1 MTKTTAPGTK
11 TAAKSAAPAK
21 TASRKVAS
29 AKSASRSASESPQAA
44 AVSAEADVKPR
55 ISATARPP
63 AKKTS
68 STQNDMPAAT
78 TKVDTKLASAWKSK
92 AGRDLS
98 EAERT
103 ELASLYA
110 ELDAEEA
117 LALAPALARIAL
129 ETEDL
134 RAERARVEAWARE
147 LERVVEQQENLLVEA
162 RAYAGRLRVRRAAL
176 ADEARRLKA
185 S

>member
-1 MTKTTAPGTK
+1 MWNEQARRRFDQLRRDE
-11 TAAKSAAPAK
+11 AA
-21 TASRKVAS
+21 
-29 AKSASRSASESPQAA
+29 
-44 AVSAEADVKPR
+44 
-55 ISATARPP
+55 
-63 AKKTS
+63 
-68 STQNDMPAAT
+68 
-78 TKVDTKLASAWKSK
+78 
-92 AGRDLS
+92 RDLS